1 MWQLLTDT
9 LVDWIQT
16 EGSKGLI
23 QPNRLGDRVVIG
35 RFTKDMLARLGCADL
50 ELVTSV
56 SVLEKMMFDHGISAS
71 KLKSLHQTICTP
83 ERVYRSASHPQT
95 SVVVMT
101 LQRLGAKPILIPIWL
116 NKASAAGKPAMHWVA
131 SGYVKDDPNIFT
143 RWDAAGLLIWPQT
156 KKGLSTRIPKL

>member
-1 MWQLLTDT
+1 MHEQLNDT

-23 QPNRLGDRVVIG
+23 HPNRLDDRVVIG
-35 RFTKDMLARLGCADL
+35 RFTQDMLKRLGCSDL
-50 ELVTSV
+50 ELITSV
-56 SVLEKMMFDHGISAS
+56 SVLEKMMFDHGISAN
-71 KLKSLHQTICTP
+71 KLKTLHQTICMP
-83 ERVYRSASHPQT
+83 QRVYRSASHPQT

-131 SGYVKDDPNIFT
+131 SGYVKDDPNIFNK
-143 RWDAAGLLIWPQT
+143 WDAAGLLIWSQ
-156 KKGLSTRIPKL
+156 SQD